1 MSVSHPDPLRSR
13 TPLPLWLFAL
23 ANIGGV
29 IAYWPLLTL
38 LVPMRVEVVTPD
50 ERIALLSLIAVAG
63 AVAASGANILFG
75 WLSDRSRRAG
85 GGRRV
90 WMALGLAGIAA
101 SYAAI
106 GWAATPMAL
115 ALSVLGFQVA
125 VNALLAPMMAV
136 MAEEIRDAQRGMAGA
151 LLALG
156 NPVAAALSAWLV
168 GEQWLGERGRLV
180 MVVAVVLL
188 CTLPLLLVRPS
199 MAGEEAAIVT
209 PVARPPR
216 RDFWTAG
223 LSRLLV
229 QVAAVV
235 THGYLLYYFE
245 TIVPSSA
252 RADLPRWVGQV
263 FTLAFIVPL
272 PIALLLGRMADR
284 TARRQ
289 YVLLLA
295 ALVAASGLF
304 AMALAKG
311 PVVAAAAFILYT
323 AGSSVFV
330 ALHSGLSFQLL
341 PDPRHRGRDLGLFN
355 LTNTLPGLIGA
366 GLAWRFA
373 TPHDFG
379 PVLSVLAMMT
389 LAGGLTILGVRAW
402 R

>member
-1 MSVSHPDPLRSR
+1 MSPTHPDPVRSR
-13 TPLPLWLFAL
+13 THLPLWLFAL

-38 LVPMRVEVVTPD
+38 LVPMRVEAVSPD
-50 ERIALLSLIAVAG
+50 DRIALLSLIAIAG
-63 AVAASGANILFG
+63 AVAASAANILFG

-85 GGRRV
+85 AGRRG

-106 GWAATPMAL
+106 GWAATATTLIL
-115 ALSVLGFQVA
+115 AVLCFQIA
-125 VNALLAPMMAV
+125 VNALLAPLMAV
-136 MAEEIRDAQRGMAGA
+136 MAEEIRDTRRGMAGG
-151 LLALG
+151 LIALG
-156 NPVAAALSAWLV
+156 NPTAAGLSSWLV
-168 GEQWLGERGRLV
+168 GERLLGEQGRLV
-180 MVVAVVLL
+180 VVLAVVLL
-188 CTLPLLLVRPS
+188 CTLPLLLVRPRL
-199 MAGEEAAIVT
+199 AGEGAVIVA
-209 PVARPPR
+209 PAARPPR
-216 RDFWTAG
+216 RDFWMAG
-223 LSRLLV
+223 LSRLLI

-235 THGYLLYYFE
+235 TQGYLLYYFE
-245 TIVPSSA
+245 TIVPPSA

-272 PIALLLGRMADR
+272 PIALLLGRLADR
-284 TARRQ
+284 TERRQ

-295 ALVAASGLF
+295 ALVAASGLL
-304 AMALAKG
+304 AMALAQG
-311 PVVAAAAFILYT
+311 RVVAAAAFILYT

-366 GLAWRFA
+366 ALAWRFA